1 MLFRSSSGG
10 AEWMIVFLGNAG
22 PRYNGTRHNVGFAV
36 GDILA
41 KRCGV
46 SINRLRSRA
55 LTARANIGGH
65 DVLLVKPQTFM
76 NLSGEAVRP
85 LADYFKIS
93 PERVLVVSDEV
104 ALVPG
109 RLRLRASGSA
119 GGHNGLKNII
129 LHLGTENF
137 PRLRVGVG
145 SPPHPD
151 YDMADWVMGVPRGED
166 AAALEKA
173 EERAAENI
181 GDGFSFS
188 KLCYNILAEQQPCR
202 GGDPHKAS
210 GHAAAARRRRFAGV
224 RLGRLLGRIHHRQVR
239 DPPAAQLAPNNAREG
254 TSFGFGEVGQT
265 QKRSVLLVA
274 GAECRNEPDTSPGA
288 AHREIDLAGYEI
300 DAVYNEVRLQIEQ
313 RITCFG
319 RVSIDHRENPA
330 LGRYIT
336 QTLRRRF
343 RFRHIKR
350 GG

>member
-85 LADYFKIS
+85 LADYFKIP

-109 RLRLRASGSA
+109 RLRMRASGSA

-129 LHLGTENF
+129 QHLGSDRF
-137 PRLRVGVG
+137 PRIKVGVG
-145 SPPHPD
+145 SP
-151 YDMADWVMGVPRGED
+151 
-166 AAALEKA
+166 K
-173 EERAAENI
+173 
-181 GDGFSFS
+181 
-188 KLCYNILAEQQPCR
+188 Q
-202 GGDPHKAS
+202 
-210 GHAAAARRRRFAGV
+210 
-224 RLGRLLGRIHHRQVR
+224 
-239 DPPAAQLAPNNAREG
+239 
-254 TSFGFGEVGQT
+254 
-265 QKRSVLLVA
+265 
-274 GAECRNEPDTSPGA
+274 
-288 AHREIDLAGYEI
+288 AGYEVVDWVI
-300 DAVYNEVRLQIEQ
+300 GMPMGEEQKILLDTLDRAARAIAAV
-313 RITCFG
+313 IT
-319 RVSIDHRENPA
+319 
-330 LGRYIT
+330 LGMDKAMNK
-336 QTLRRRF
+336 F
-343 RFRHIKR
+343 N
-350 GG
+350 